1 DARSFRPGPLQTTT
15 VELGAGG
22 TPLDVTS
29 AKRRAFRS
37 GIWTR
42 ILSLRLSAELP
53 FCEVQGRG
61 RPIPRPCRDI
71 RRGPCMSRTARE
83 ARSAR
88 KNRDRGGTATGR
100 KLGSRPGDVGLGDLF
115 SSFERS
121 GSMAERKARVGVGL
135 VGLGFMGLTHLR

>member
-1 DARSFRPGPLQTTT
+1 DWSSDVCSSDLQAVALGPSSPSVRGSLETFRADARSFRPGPLQTTT

-37 GIWTR
+37 GICTR

-61 RPIPRPCRDI
+61 RPIPRACRDI

-83 ARSAR
+83 ARPAR
-88 KNRDRGGTATGR
+88 
-100 KLGSRPGDVGLGDLF
+100 
-115 SSFERS
+115 
-121 GSMAERKARVGVGL
+121 
-135 VGLGFMGLTHLR
+135 